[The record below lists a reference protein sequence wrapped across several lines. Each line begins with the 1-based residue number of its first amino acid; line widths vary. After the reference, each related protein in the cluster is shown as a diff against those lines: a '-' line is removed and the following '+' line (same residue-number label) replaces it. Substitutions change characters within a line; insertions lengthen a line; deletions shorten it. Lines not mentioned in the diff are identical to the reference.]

1 MIVGTEKKI
10 HGRDALPV
18 VSQEGLPTVDLI
30 RRSGPPGHIA
40 RDSSLGNVESQ
51 LLELA
56 MYARC
61 APTVV
66 VGHPPD
72 QLTDFEI
79 NSRTARR
86 AFSRLPRPEDT
97 EALAMPPND
106 RVRLYDDEGITPV
119 RPNAM
124 KKDPEETVVHRKRWT
139 GSLLLE
145 YGELL
150 SQRGVLDREMHAA
163 MEARDEC
170 AEQREEGAN
179 HARRLRIL
187 DNTDKANSSVIAV
200 RSALW
205 RATTK
210 FIRGFIRRLRR
221 KAAREW
227 DEYEHTVV
235 LVDFEYVFALD
246 AKQLIAGSAPST
258 PWIRLFSGVSRPAA
272 LALYI
277 PRMPIWFHGSCDSR

>member
-1 MIVGTEKKI
+1 
-10 HGRDALPV
+10 
-18 VSQEGLPTVDLI
+18 
-30 RRSGPPGHIA
+30 
-40 RDSSLGNVESQ
+40 
-51 LLELA
+51 

-61 APTVV
+61 APTVI

-86 AFSRLPRPEDT
+86 ASSRLPGPEDT
-97 EALAMPPND
+97 EALAMPPDD
-106 RVRLYDDEGITPV
+106 RICLYDDEGITPV

-124 KKDPEETVVHRKRWT
+124 KKDPEETVARRKRWA

-145 YGELL
+145 YSELL

-179 HARRLRIL
+179 HARRLRQL
-187 DNTDKANSSVIAV
+187 DNTDKANSSVTAV

-205 RATTK
+205 RATVQESVLHGLDRTEVGAASPHQK
-210 FIRGFIRRLRR
+210 LCRNYAGRSCSPRRPVANAELHDGPLRHSNARKPTVDDAHQSRGLGRLSSIRS
-221 KAAREW
+221 
-227 DEYEHTVV
+227 
-235 LVDFEYVFALD
+235 DFR
-246 AKQLIAGSAPST
+246 SAISP
-258 PWIRLFSGVSRPAA
+258 GD
-272 LALYI
+272 LA
-277 PRMPIWFHGSCDSR
+277 